1 MDDLRENENIRKEEK
16 PFSCSFGGKKFVLK
30 DNLREHERIH
40 SGEKP
45 FPCSYCEKRFVLMD
59 DLKEQKDPLEGKA
72 IQPFLLREEI
82 CPEG

>member
-45 FPCSYCEKRFVLMD
+45 FS
-59 DLKEQKDPLEGKA
+59 
-72 IQPFLLREEI
+72 LLREEI
-82 CPEG
+82 RPEEQPGLTRLAQASI